1 MAEIVLDD
9 TKIAV
14 PKKLKILSFLA
25 EIQKKAPNQFLYV
38 VNDKDICIFE
48 NLDQV
53 RKGMWRRYKL
63 PDIYGHYYIDPENL
77 NEIIVFSEDL
87 ANKLG
92 SFPYEGPP
100 LPSKQVPQSDN
111 PFPTQSMVQKQNVM
125 QRFQT
130 QQSSVVPSVV
140 AQNSVQPSAF
150 QSTIPT
156 TLPSISQAIQQSA
169 LQAPV
174 TPMPLSP
181 PPQMQQ
187 YSYNNSLSTTNT
199 SNNQHMNP
207 KSIDNLNRI
216 LSYQQSIQNNNRT
229 MNFVEQQQKLFQ
241 NWNNNTIQNITQT
254 PYQNQPQQA
263 VAQNNGAFYSN
274 MSAQPQFQPQP
285 QPQPQAQNNGAF
297 YSNVPSQTNTNYPSL
312 IYTPQSSS
320 FAQTTQL
327 TNPQQTNPQLTN
339 PQPTNQPTSFMQN
352 TQVVSQP
359 NLSKQKTVQTQPTPL
374 TNRPSAQKMYQN
386 ANSLYEKS
394 EKPGDEKTKY
404 FPAYQKK
411 KSTAPGPAP
420 NRSLQ
425 IQNSS
430 MSNVAPQTVQSQ
442 FTA

>member
-1 MAEIVLDD
+1 
-9 TKIAV
+9 
-14 PKKLKILSFLA
+14 
-25 EIQKKAPNQFLYV
+25 
-38 VNDKDICIFE
+38 
-48 NLDQV
+48 
-53 RKGMWRRYKL
+53 
-63 PDIYGHYYIDPENL
+63 
-77 NEIIVFSEDL
+77 
-87 ANKLG
+87 
-92 SFPYEGPP
+92 
-100 LPSKQVPQSDN
+100 
-111 PFPTQSMVQKQNVM
+111 
-125 QRFQT
+125 
-130 QQSSVVPSVV
+130 
-140 AQNSVQPSAF
+140 
-150 QSTIPT
+150 
-156 TLPSISQAIQQSA
+156 
-169 LQAPV
+169 
-174 TPMPLSP
+174 MPLSP

-320 FAQTTQL
+320 FAQPTQL